1 MNLDALRTHKFDPII
16 APYTDKDVMLYALSL
31 GVCNDPLDRK
41 ELPFVYEKSLVALPS
56 ITAILAYPGPWITN
70 PAFDVNFVKL
80 LHGEQRARFFKPLP
94 PTGEIRGEFQV
105 QSVADKGEGKGA
117 LVYFD
122 KLLYDNKTGDHLATV
137 TTGLFLRGDGG
148 CGSFG
153 DAPANLPAPP
163 ERAPDFVDEIPTSN
177 RAALLYRLNSDRNP
191 IHVDP
196 DIAEKAGFGVPIL
209 HGLCTY
215 GICGFSVLRN
225 AFGYDTAKMGSLDL
239 RFSAPVLPGETLVV
253 EGWKTDDGV
262 AFQAKVK
269 ERDKQV
275 ISNGFCANA

>member
-1 MNLDALRTHKFDPII
+1 MNLEALRNHKFASIT
-16 APYTDKDVMLYALSL
+16 APYTDKDTMLYALSL

-41 ELPFVYEKSLVALPS
+41 ELPFVYEKNLVALPS
-56 ITAILAYPGPWITN
+56 MTAVLAYPGAWIAN
-70 PAFDVNFVKL
+70 PAFEVNFVKL
-80 LHGEQRARFFKPLP
+80 LHGEQRARFYKPLP
-94 PTGEIRGEFQV
+94 PTGNIRGEYMV

-122 KLLYDNKTGDHLATV
+122 KLLYDSSTGDHLATV

-153 DAPANLPAPP
+153 EAPGNLPSAP
-163 ERAPDFVDEIPTSN
+163 ERAPDFVDEIATSD
-177 RAALLYRLNSDRNP
+177 RSALLYRLNGDRNP
-191 IHVDP
+191 IHADP

-239 RFSAPVLPGETLVV
+239 RFSAPVLPGETIVV
-253 EGWKTDDGV
+253 EGWKTDSGI
-262 AFQAKVK
+262 AFQARVK

-275 ISNGFCANA
+275 ISNGFCAYA